1 MNKSTTTKTLFQA
14 AFAVATLA
22 AALSTGARAADVA
35 QVHVKYADLD
45 ISSPAGAAVLYQR
58 IRFAATQVCGMPDPR
73 ELARL
78 ANAKACTDKAIADA
92 VAAVENDT
100 LADVYQAKTRNVAF
114 VKFASN

>member
-14 AFAVATLA
+14 VFAATLV
-22 AALSTGARAADVA
+22 AALSIGARAADVA

-58 IRFAATQVCGMPDPR
+58 IRFAATQVCGVADQR

-78 ANAKACTDKAIADA
+78 ANAKACADKAIADA
-92 VAAVENDT
+92 VATVDNDT
-100 LADVYQAKTRNVAF
+100 LTDVYQANTRNVAF